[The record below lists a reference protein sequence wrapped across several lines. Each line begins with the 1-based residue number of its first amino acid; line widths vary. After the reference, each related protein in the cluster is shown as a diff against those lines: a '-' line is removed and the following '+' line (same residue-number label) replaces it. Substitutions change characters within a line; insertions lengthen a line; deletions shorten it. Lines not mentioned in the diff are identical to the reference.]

1 MDLPMVI
8 QEGIAT
14 GSQATQPPTLDEVAW
29 EALSGEGVEVI
40 ILRLKGHLLRDLI

>member
-1 MDLPMVI
+1 MDLPMVT

-14 GSQATQPPTLDEVAW
+14 DSQATQPPTPDEVAW

-40 ILRLKGHLLRDLI
+40 ILRLKSHLLKDLI